1 MGGSSGRHLLWCFVG
16 TVAPATQRRRLRRGF
31 RVPLGAPATPRTDER
46 NLSLVCNFS
55 APAGLPPAAAARRIA
70 DVAAS
75 ARAAPAVGLGFADY
89 LRGSALPAH
98 ALAVFRDL
106 KGAETTP
113 NRALLYLTTACTP
126 CHLAHL
132 QSCWPESI
140 RRARD
145 VLAPADVLL
154 YAGCGNHGV
163 KAAARWADALV
174 RLPNANVSLAW
185 TRWNPGYQE
194 GAMAALVVAT
204 RRRWFDMYVWVIRAN
219 PDVLVVDHSALAAAF
234 RPPTG
239 AYLYTCWSDGV
250 TLVNTDFFAARPS
263 AMNSSWWGRGLH
275 LGKINSEA
283 SAVQVFRSSI
293 ENGTAVLTAGL
304 GERSN
309 GPCRTASA
317 GVIHCHA
324 RCGQQPWGLVIGQT
338 GPVATSANN
347 AESIA
352 RHSPGGN
359 ASGNSRGPPER
370 VEAEVAALKEKV
382 AALEGEL
389 KGVRAS
395 LKAVLEA
402 RPKLD

>member
-1 MGGSSGRHLLWCFVG
+1 M
-16 TVAPATQRRRLRRGF
+16 
-31 RVPLGAPATPRTDER
+31 
-46 NLSLVCNFS
+46 
-55 APAGLPPAAAARRIA
+55 
-70 DVAAS
+70 
-75 ARAAPAVGLGFADY
+75 
-89 LRGSALPAH
+89 
-98 ALAVFRDL
+98 
-106 KGAETTP
+106 
-113 NRALLYLTTACTP
+113 
-126 CHLAHL
+126 
-132 QSCWPESI
+132 
-140 RRARD
+140 
-145 VLAPADVLL
+145 LAPADVLL

-359 ASGNSRGPPER
+359 ASGNPRDPPER

-395 LKAVLEA
+395 LKALEA